1 MPTRHD
7 TRYENTLRM
16 LLFFAI
22 GFVFF
27 DRLAIN
33 FLFPF
38 MRGEFELTNARIGL
52 LTSALAL
59 TWALSGFA
67 LSAYA
72 DTAGRRK
79 PVLVGAVVVFS
90 LCSISSG
97 LAGSFFALLA
107 ARAMMG
113 LAEGP
118 VLPIGQ
124 SLMLQASSP
133 ARRGFNMGFI
143 QASAGGL
150 LGAVLTPMVIV
161 PVAESHGWRFAFYCA
176 GVPGLL
182 IALLLARL
190 VREPRLS
197 AAPVSAAAPA
207 GAAAVGWRNLLS
219 RNTVLCTVL
228 SCLFITWFLA
238 IVTFSPVYLLEQRH
252 MTPGEMGL
260 FMTVLGLS
268 SVIGGFAVPALS
280 DRIGRR
286 PTLLLFGAV
295 ASAAPLVIAYL
306 DGAVVQL
313 CIAIFVAYLGYGCF
327 PIFLATV
334 PAESVGPAYGGR
346 AIAVVIGVGEVVG
359 GFVSPLLI
367 GVAADAFGPTTPFL
381 VASGCT
387 LLALL
392 VMCGLRETAPRRA
405 RGAAAAAPVGEAT
418 TSA

>member
-1 MPTRHD
+1 MPTSHD

-72 DTAGRRK
+72 DSAGRRK

-107 ARAMMG
+107 ARAVMG

-133 ARRGFNMGFI
+133 SRRGFNMGFI

-161 PVAESHGWRFAFYCA
+161 PVAEAHGWRFAFFCA
-176 GVPGLL
+176 GVPGLV

-190 VREPRLS
+190 VREPRLP
-197 AAPVSAAAPA
+197 AMPAPVAPVA
-207 GAAAVGWRNLLS
+207 TAPVPVGWRGLLS
-219 RNTVLCTVL
+219 RNTVLCTML

-252 MTPGEMGL
+252 MTPGQMGL

-286 PTLLLFGAV
+286 PTLLLFGLV
-295 ASAAPLVIAYL
+295 ATAAPLVIGHLEGSVA
-306 DGAVVQL
+306 QL
-313 CIAIFVAYLGYGCF
+313 CGAIFLAYLGYGCF

-334 PAESVGPAYGGR
+334 PAESVAPAYAGR
-346 AIAVVIGVGEVVG
+346 AIALVIGVGEVVG

-367 GVAADAFGPTTPFL
+367 GVAADAFGPATPFW

-387 LLALL
+387 VIAVL
-392 VMCGLRETAPRRA
+392 VACGLRETAPRRS
-405 RGAAAAAPVGEAT
+405 RGAATGVAA